1 MKKVIAILS
10 MFLFTFTSSTS
21 TLVYAN
27 ELQTN
32 SKSSMEEQYEIYNG
46 EGELLGVTNNL
57 DEAEEY
63 LSRLNSENSDERGS
77 TVYQV
82 AKTVIG
88 KASPIILT
96 TCVVYKVGQVVLG
109 KAQVIDVIDLIVPVK
124 TLAEIAGTVK
134 NLRIYSNSIT
144 VSNPYPPH
152 SYEGATWAKRNF
164 YYIIGN

>member
-1 MKKVIAILS
+1 MKKFIAILS

-77 TVYQV
+77 TVY
-82 AKTVIG
+82 
-88 KASPIILT
+88 
-96 TCVVYKVGQVVLG
+96 
-109 KAQVIDVIDLIVPVK
+109 
-124 TLAEIAGTVK
+124 
-134 NLRIYSNSIT
+134 
-144 VSNPYPPH
+144 
-152 SYEGATWAKRNF
+152 
-164 YYIIGN
+164 